1 MRRRLMG
8 TVRVRFFDGSGTA
21 MLGHLVSN
29 YFPASMDRAPLGA
42 PNLFQRLWTRLIGRT
57 R

>member
-1 MRRRLMG
+1 
-8 TVRVRFFDGSGTA
+8 